1 MRRILSL
8 LILVSFFLALC
19 SKKPAY
25 YVEGKFYAD
34 DQRGLYFQAVYDI
47 FAGRLKQAEE
57 KLEFLVKNTDEK
69 SLSFAPYYELAV
81 LKLRLKKTDE
91 AKFYA
96 EKSTEYVSSPKE
108 AQKLF
113 YLFVRIG
120 DQKRANELIDYY
132 FSKFPSDEEIFRI
145 IVISYIRMNDLKTVK
160 DLCEIFISRN
170 PDNLFALSIYGS
182 VLKNLGDKD
191 NARRQFEKILNL
203 GSYDE
208 TVLKELI
215 DIYREQKD
223 NKRAINI
230 LKEAEKFNPS
240 VSIKRELVD
249 FLLEDGQSDEAV
261 SYMDQI
267 TKEIPEPEILFD
279 WIRVLFRAKRYKEV
293 VSNATHVIDQMKDR
307 RASEFILLMKAMSL
321 HELGRFEEAYK
332 EYDKFEKNS
341 DFYMD
346 AVAGKIDALRE
357 IDPEKAVRFV
367 ENIDKSTITYQVA
380 HSIIYSY
387 REKEDFSSALKLAE
401 EFEKRFESK
410 KENFIYTKA
419 ILLYESGRI
428 NDALAEAEKLLIEN
442 QSDPTYLNLK
452 GYLLCEYVRMEFEK
466 SGNLDI
472 QKLEEAKDLISKAF
486 NLKQDPYI
494 KDSLGWYFFLKG
506 DLDQAQKYIT
516 EALASLPDDPI
527 LNEHLGDIMLKK
539 GENEKALELYK
550 KSLQGKPKGID
561 KKRIEDKVK
570 KLSEKFRVGRSN
582 KGK

>member
-1 MRRILSL
+1 MKKILL
-8 LILVSFFLALC
+8 LFILFFPTYC
-19 SKKPAY
+19 SKKPTY
-25 YVEGKFYAD
+25 YVKGKFYAD
-34 DQRGLYFQAVYDI
+34 DQRSLYFQAVYDI
-47 FAGRLKQAEE
+47 FSGRLNQAEE
-57 KLEFLVKNTDEK
+57 KLEFLIKNTEEG
-69 SLSFAPYYELAV
+69 SLSFAPYYELSV

-91 AKFYA
+91 ARFYA
-96 EKSTEYVSSPKE
+96 EKLTEYVSNPKE

-120 DQKRANELIDYY
+120 DRKRANELIDYY

-145 IVISYIRMNDLKTVK
+145 VVINYIRINDLNRVK
-160 DLCEIFISRN
+160 ELCETFISRN
-170 PDNLFALSIYGS
+170 PNNLFALTIYGS
-182 VLKNLGDKD
+182 ALKNLGDKD

-208 TVLKELI
+208 TILKELI

-223 NKRAINI
+223 SKRAIYI

-240 VSIKRELVD
+240 ISIRRELVD
-249 FLLEDGQSDEAV
+249 LLIEDGQADEAV
-261 SYMDQI
+261 SYMEQI
-267 TKEIPEPEILFD
+267 TREVPEPEILFD

-293 VSNATHVIDQMKDR
+293 VSNVANVINQIKDQ
-307 RASEFILLMKAMSL
+307 RASEFILLMKAISL
-321 HELGRFEEAYK
+321 HELGRFEEAYR
-332 EYDKFEKNS
+332 EYDKFDKDS

-346 AVAGKIDALRE
+346 AIAGKIDALRE
-357 IDPEKAVRFV
+357 IDPEKAVSFA
-367 ENIDKSTITYQVA
+367 EKIDKNIITYQVA
-380 HSIIYSY
+380 HSIVYSY

-401 EFEKRFESK
+401 EFEKKFESK
-410 KENFIYTKA
+410 KDNFIYTKA

-428 NDALAEAEKLLIEN
+428 NEALAEAEKLLNEN

-466 SGNLDI
+466 SGNLDN
-472 QKLEEAKDLISKAF
+472 QKLEEAKDLIFKAL

-494 KDSLGWYFFLKG
+494 KDSVGWYFYLKG
-506 DLDQAQKYIT
+506 DLDQAQKYIS

-550 KSLQGKPKGID
+550 KSLQEKPKGID

-570 KLSEKFRVGRSN
+570 KLSEKFKSRRSN
-582 KGK
+582 KVNSR